1 MRPDDPDFWNNHA
14 LAALN
19 NGHWEVS
26 EKSYRR
32 ALELRPGDPALLN
45 DLGSD
50 SPTAQEYRFNS
61 KSDLYLVDP
70 SQGGLGLGG
79 AGGAGASSSSSQF
92 VEGAGGQVQ
101 APQQQGQLHNSYT
114 DMLLDFRTDLL
125 NERNRDLAGKLFSFY
140 F

>member
-1 MRPDDPDFWNNHA
+1 M
-14 LAALN
+14 
-19 NGHWEVS
+19 
-26 EKSYRR
+26 
-32 ALELRPGDPALLN
+32 ALLN

-79 AGGAGASSSSSQF
+79 AGGSAPSSSSSGA
-92 VEGAGGQVQ
+92 GAGGQVQ

-125 NERNRDLAGKLFSFY
+125 NERNRDLAGELFF
-140 F
+140 FLITRARGRTIACPR